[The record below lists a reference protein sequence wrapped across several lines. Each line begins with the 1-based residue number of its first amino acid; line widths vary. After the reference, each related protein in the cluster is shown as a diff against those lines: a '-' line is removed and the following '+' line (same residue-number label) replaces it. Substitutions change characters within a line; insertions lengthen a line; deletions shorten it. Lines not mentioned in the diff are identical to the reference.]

1 MVLAIFLIAYV
12 GVGNGLDR
20 ERVGV
25 VVDDRATRTQTDN
38 FHGHGNVKI
47 VLGVAV
53 VHGPAIAIEK

>member
-1 MVLAIFLIAYV
+1 MERV
-12 GVGNGLDR
+12 GGHGVGNALDSGRCVGNGLDR

-38 FHGHGNVKI
+38 CHGHGNGKI

-53 VHGPAIAIEK
+53 VH